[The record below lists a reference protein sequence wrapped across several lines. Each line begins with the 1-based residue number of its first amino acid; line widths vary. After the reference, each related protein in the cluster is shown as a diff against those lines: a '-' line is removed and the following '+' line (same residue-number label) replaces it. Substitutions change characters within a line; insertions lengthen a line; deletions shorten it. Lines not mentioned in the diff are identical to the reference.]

1 MFHLM
6 IVALALSMLSIP
18 GVIVGIAEYWVL
30 RKRWKSSAILPIL
43 IVIMWAIYLIGY
55 GIVRPDLN
63 PLGNGLWDMV
73 RIWMMIPITIGII
86 IGGGI
91 AILKNRQGKDSGGT

>member
-6 IVALALSMLSIP
+6 IVVLALSIISIP
-18 GVIVGIAEYWVL
+18 GVIAGIVEYWFL
-30 RKRWKSSAILPIL
+30 RKRWKRAAILPIL
-43 IVIMWAIYLIGY
+43 IVIAWGAYLIGY

-73 RIWMMIPITIGII
+73 RIWIVIPVTIGII

-91 AILKNRQGKDSGGT
+91 AILKNRQNRDPGGT